1 MSRLVQS
8 GLANSDPDFSV
19 PCQRCAALLHGRVKF
34 CPYCGEDASLTFG
47 AAPLEPELEAPVG
60 EPREDVNA
68 ELARFV
74 PAPFEWPEDP
84 TAQNAAAPRPG
95 AALKRSVI
103 GTVAALVLLV
113 LALALG
119 YLYVDKQRETDRS
132 REFTAKL
139 AQAQG
144 ALSRGDLGAAER
156 SLAALV
162 AAHPDHP
169 GVRDLRNELDRR
181 VREQDARREQ
191 LRDATQKAARVLGLA
206 DPTSSPVAAPPAAEA
221 PASAVSTPGIGMSD
235 PGKSECTDTL
245 AALALCE
252 R

>member
-1 MSRLVQS
+1 MSRLVQP
-8 GLANSDPDFSV
+8 GLANSDLDVSV
-19 PCQRCAALLHGRVKF
+19 PCQRCAAPLHGRVKF

-47 AAPLEPELEAPVG
+47 AAPLEPGPEAPVS
-60 EPREDVNA
+60 EPSEDVDA

-74 PAPFEWPEDP
+74 PAPFEWPEEP
-84 TAQNAAAPRPG
+84 AAQNAAAPRV
-95 AALKRSVI
+95 AAVLKRSVI
-103 GTVAALVLLV
+103 GTVAALVLLA

-119 YLYVDKQRETDRS
+119 YLYVDKQHETDRS

-144 ALSRGDLGAAER
+144 ALSRADLGAAER

-162 AAHPDHP
+162 VAHPDHP

-181 VREQDARREQ
+181 VREQDAKREQ

-206 DPTSSPVAAPPAAEA
+206 DPTPSPAPAPPTAQA
-221 PASAVSTPGIGMSD
+221 PAVAVPAPGIGTSG
-235 PGKSECTDTL
+235 PGKSECNDTL

>member
-1 MSRLVQS
+1 MSRLVQP
-8 GLANSDPDFSV
+8 GLANSDLDVSV
-19 PCQRCAALLHGRVKF
+19 PCQRCAAPLHGRVKF

-47 AAPLEPELEAPVG
+47 AAPLEPGPEAPVS
-60 EPREDVNA
+60 EPSEDVDA

-74 PAPFEWPEDP
+74 PAPFEWPEEP
-84 TAQNAAAPRPG
+84 AAQNAAAPRV
-95 AALKRSVI
+95 AAVLKRSVI
-103 GTVAALVLLV
+103 GTVAALVLLA

-119 YLYVDKQRETDRS
+119 YLYVDKQHETDRS

-162 AAHPDHP
+162 VAHPDHP
-169 GVRDLRNELDRR
+169 GVRDLRSELDRR
-181 VREQDARREQ
+181 VREQDAKREQ

-206 DPTSSPVAAPPAAEA
+206 DPTPSPAPAPPTAQA
-221 PASAVSTPGIGMSD
+221 PAVAVPAPGIGTSG
-235 PGKSECTDTL
+235 PGKSECNDTL

>member
-1 MSRLVQS
+1 MSRLGPP
-8 GLANSDPDFSV
+8 GLANLDLDFSV
-19 PCQRCAALLHGRVKF
+19 PCQRCAAPLYGRVKF

-47 AAPLEPELEAPVG
+47 AGPLEPELEAPVS
-60 EPREDVNA
+60 EPKEDVDS

-74 PAPFEWPEDP
+74 PAPFEWQEELP
-84 TAQNAAAPRPG
+84 AQNAVAPHPG
-95 AALKRSVI
+95 AVLKRSVI

-119 YLYVDKQRETDRS
+119 YLYFDKQHETDRS

-144 ALSRGDLGAAER
+144 ALSRGDLSAAER
-156 SLAALV
+156 SLAAL
-162 AAHPDHP
+162 AATYPDHP
-169 GVRDLRNELDRR
+169 GVRDLRNGLDRR
-181 VREQDARREQ
+181 VREQEAKREQ

-206 DPTSSPVAAPPAAEA
+206 DPAPSPAPAPPAAEA
-221 PASAVSTPGIGMSD
+221 PAIAAPAPAIGTAD
-235 PGKSECTDTL
+235 PGKSECNDTL